1 MKLRAVRTGAVKV
14 AARLKVAAAGS
25 FRRLLLLGLLSA
37 WSLTAMLV
45 RPPGATAEQPAPAAT
60 AAAASAA
67 PVAPDTGRVPA
78 LVPPLAGPVVRGFD
92 LPAGPF
98 GPGHRGVD
106 IAAPLGAPVL
116 APASGQVLFAGPV
129 AGIAWTSIQVAP
141 GVVVT
146 LGPLRDL
153 TVAAGQRVR
162 WGTRVGRLASGHAS
176 ALHLGVRV
184 DGVPV
189 DPLPRLASFARP
201 RLAPL
206 RDPAG
211 FP

>member
-45 RPPGATAEQPAPAAT
+45 RPPGATAEQP
-60 AAAASAA
+60 A